1 MKKVIFLLVLTFGVV
16 FQNFGNPHTFYVAN
30 NGNDKNDGSFGKP
43 FKTIQKATTV
53 VNAGDTCI
61 IRGGTYRETITPA
74 QSGVNGKPIVFM
86 AYPSEKVIVSGSD
99 IVSSKWKTFKGNI
112 YKTYMPWTMGLGK
125 DMVFVDGKLVL
136 QARHPNKCI
145 GAMPM
150 PPVTEALSP
159 LWPHAFGRFKVT
171 SGSNIITNAND
182 LNQNQP
188 DYWKG
193 ALYLGFHK
201 WSWCMQTAQITSSA
215 NGQITF
221 ANPTKTWWFPDD
233 ADSKDWSHMWDSIQ
247 NGYLTNHI
255 HALDQPGEWHWQND
269 TLYLWTNNS
278 TNPAKML
285 VEAKKRQLAFDLR
298 NRNYIELKNL
308 TVIASSLDLYNSNN
322 CTVAGCKLSYIS
334 HFQQWSDGRE
344 GIIDG
349 NKSLEGALFKG
360 EAGIIVGGTD
370 NTLKNCIIE
379 YSSGA
384 GLYLNGNR
392 TTVTNCIIH
401 DCGYTSTYLG
411 CIFIFND
418 HLNPTKQCGGHTI
431 THCNL
436 YNAGRAVISVFGNQ
450 KQTIFDPMEISYNRI
465 HDGCILGND
474 GGSFNSWSVTL
485 GTNEKKTEI
494 HHNLFWNQWGQFWAG
509 IVYPD
514 NESYNMNAHHNVLWY
529 SEKNK
534 YDLKNRLFWKA
545 NLPNNCSYSDNV
557 EKRNYSGGIRGLT
570 DEDYPGGYF
579 ETGASFGVNTSDY
592 LIPGK

>member
-159 LWPHAFGRFKVT
+159 LWPNAFERFKVT

-201 WSWCMQTAQITSSA
+201 WSWCMQTAQVTSSA

-436 YNAGRAVISVFGNQ
+436 YNVGRAVISVFGNQ

-494 HHNLFWNQWGQFWAG
+494 HHNLFWDQWGQFWAG